1 MAGMAAEY
9 GLATLEA
16 RLRALMQA
24 MGRAPNSADALADG
38 LEADLFRAAAAMR
51 ETFHIEMV

>member
-1 MAGMAAEY
+1 
-9 GLATLEA
+9 
-16 RLRALMQA
+16 MQA
-24 MGRAPNSADALADG
+24 MGRTPNSADALADG